1 MDNEKKHDENV
12 ENTENIDEELEEI
25 DAEIVDEDGNVEGD
39 LSNDDNE
46 YKEKYQRLLADFT
59 NFKKR
64 EEKARND
71 FKKFASSNLIEE
83 LLPVLD
89 NFDRALKDQD
99 KDDSF
104 VQGIVMTRDSLWK
117 VLEKEGLEEI
127 ESDGV
132 EFDPNFHHAFQTEEN
147 EDFKS
152 NYIIETYQKGYK
164 LNDRVIRPSMVKVA
178 K

>member
-12 ENTENIDEELEEI
+12 EQEENIDEQLEEI
-25 DAEIVDEDGNVEGD
+25 DAEIVDEEGNVEKD
-39 LSNDDNE
+39 LSEDDNE

-64 EEKARND
+64 EEKARAD

-99 KDDSF
+99 QEDSF
-104 VQGIVMTRDSLWK
+104 VQGIIMTRDSLWK